1 MHVATTFCKDMN
13 SPLNP
18 CAQIEMEMEGG
29 GELVQSKQR
38 AYNTIQLAG

>member
-18 CAQIEMEMEGG
+18 CAQIEIEMEGG
-29 GELVQSKQR
+29 FVQSKQR